1 MQPIGPT
8 DLRHRRRAT
17 TVGRKH
23 ADLNRCAMCRT
34 FIEAEGGVV
43 SSAVS
48 FQDRSR
54 ELITELEGGKS
65 SHADVAANPISNPRR
80 FMNDGD

>member
-1 MQPIGPT
+1 
-8 DLRHRRRAT
+8 
-17 TVGRKH
+17 
-23 ADLNRCAMCRT
+23 
-34 FIEAEGGVV
+34 V

-65 SHADVAANPISNPRR
+65 SHGDVAANPISNLRR